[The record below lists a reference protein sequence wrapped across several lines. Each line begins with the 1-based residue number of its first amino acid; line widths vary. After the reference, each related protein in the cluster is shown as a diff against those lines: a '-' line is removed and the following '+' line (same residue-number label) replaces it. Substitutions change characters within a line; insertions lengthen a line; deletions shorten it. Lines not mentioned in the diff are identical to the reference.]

1 MSIEGSCRSSH
12 RSNADGVDLNR
23 NFPDQFRD
31 PQWKTD
37 RIMSN
42 DRSGKPMKLA
52 KETEAIVQW
61 IENSNFVL
69 SLNLH
74 AGSGIISI
82 NLEIQTVEM
91 TFEKSYF
98 QWWHHTHSMTTNIS
112 RLLLHIHIQN
122 HLMMTFSNSWHRHMQ
137 ITMRSCTKWMEK
149 LVAIMSQHFT
159 KVFYGI

>member
-1 MSIEGSCRSSH
+1 LVPSLNPDGFEMSTEGSCRSSH

-74 AGSGIISI
+74 AGSGIIPI
-82 NLEIQTVEM
+82 TR
-91 TFEKSYF
+91 
-98 QWWHHTHSMTTNIS
+98 IS
-112 RLLLHIHIQN
+112 ENHI
-122 HLMMTFSNSWHRHMQ
+122 FSG
-137 ITMRSCTKWMEK
+137 
-149 LVAIMSQHFT
+149 
-159 KVFYGI
+159 GIIPIR